1 MNGKTTFTSDKETLQ
16 TLLGKIASGDS
27 QIPEFQRG
35 WVWDDAHIRSLLASI
50 SMSYPIGAIMMLET
64 GNPDVRFKPRPVEG
78 AVFAIGKEPERF
90 ILDGQQRLTALF
102 QSILS
107 NRPVL
112 TYDHRG
118 KEIKRWYYMQMS
130 AALDPKTEREESIWG
145 LPEDKTIKNFRGEII
160 ADYSVPVSEYQNDLF
175 PLNKLLNASEWRRE
189 YNKFWE
195 YRRDKSDLFDQ
206 FEAEIIESFK
216 QYLIPVIIIQKQTPK
231 EAICQVFE
239 KVNTGGVSLTVFEL
253 LTATFAAD
261 GFELRKDWE
270 AKKAR
275 LTSLGKLGAVAKVLN
290 AVQNDDVLQAITL
303 LATFDKRSSFLASGG
318 AIDQAPGI
326 SCKRRDILK
335 LTLEDYKLWSDR
347 AIEGF
352 IRAGRLIYSQKVF
365 DARDL
370 PYRTQLVPLAAV
382 LTMLQEKVEIIAAK
396 EKLVQWY
403 WCGVLGELYG
413 GAIETRFAN
422 DLPEVLAWIDGSGRE
437 PRTVADANFH
447 RSRLYTLQTRNSAAY
462 KGISALLMR
471 DGGFDFISG
480 VPITEAT
487 YFDDKIDIHHIFPRD
502 YCVEAKLDKKKWN
515 CIINKTPISAS
526 TNRTIGGKA
535 PSNYL
540 PRIEKRAG
548 VSADQMNTILKS
560 HLIDPDSMRGDDFER
575 FIMLREKELLKRI
588 EKAMG
593 KSALEDS
600 REDAAAYYEDGETE
614 A

>member
-1 MNGKTTFTSDKETLQ
+1 
-16 TLLGKIASGDS
+16 
-27 QIPEFQRG
+27 
-35 WVWDDAHIRSLLASI
+35 
-50 SMSYPIGAIMMLET
+50 
-64 GNPDVRFKPRPVEG
+64 
-78 AVFAIGKEPERF
+78 
-90 ILDGQQRLTALF
+90 
-102 QSILS
+102 
-107 NRPVL
+107 
-112 TYDHRG
+112 
-118 KEIKRWYYMQMS
+118 MQMG
-130 AALDPKTEREESIWG
+130 AALDPKAEREDSIWG

-175 PLNKLLNASEWRRE
+175 PLNKLLDAAEWRRE
-189 YNKFWE
+189 YNRYWE
-195 YRRDKSDLFDQ
+195 YRRDKSDLFDK
-206 FEAEIIESFK
+206 FEKEIIESFK
-216 QYLIPVIIIQKQTPK
+216 QYLIPVIIIHKQTPK

-261 GFELRKDWE
+261 GYELRKDWE

-318 AIDQAPGI
+318 AVDQAPGI

-335 LTLEDYKLWSDR
+335 MTLEEYKVWSDK

-352 IRAGRLIYSQKVF
+352 IRAGRLIYGQKIF

-370 PYRTQLVPLAAV
+370 PYRTQLVPLAAI
-382 LTMLQEKVEIIAAK
+382 LTMLQEKADIVSAK
-396 EKLVQWY
+396 EKLIQWY

-413 GAIETRFAN
+413 GAIETRFAI
-422 DLPEVLAWIDGSGRE
+422 DLPEALAWVDGSGRE

-502 YCVEAKLDKKKWN
+502 YYVAEGLDKKKWN
-515 CIINKTPISAS
+515 CIVNKTPISAS

-535 PSNYL
+535 PSHYL
-540 PRIEKRAG
+540 PKIEKRAG
-548 VSADQMNTILKS
+548 ISTDKMDAILKS
-560 HLIDPDSMRGDDFER
+560 HLIDPDSMRSDDFET
-575 FIMLREKELLKRI
+575 FLMLREKELLKRI
-588 EKAMG
+588 EKAIG
-593 KSALEDS
+593 KVVVEDSVEDSAEFALENG
-600 REDAAAYYEDGETE
+600 DAES
-614 A
+614 